1 MKNMSHTSS
10 TFETAKW
17 SRGKSARFGQGG
29 ADVSSVGL
37 RNGGHCSPTG
47 HHRISKG
54 KWYHSSLTRWLWSQA
69 RECTWRSFVN
79 SKADA
84 SLCSS
89 QLRFRGHC
97 WSIRAFPLFT
107 RRLSFPWTARRSHQ
121 SILEEISPACS
132 LEWLML
138 KLKLQYIGHLMR
150 KADSLEKT
158 LMLGGIEGRRR
169 RGRQK
174 MRWLDGIANSMD
186 MNLGKPLE
194 LVMDREAWRTAVLGV
209 TKSRTRLSDWN
220 DWLNLFRKSVL
231 YGTCISVS
239 SWQPWTDIPRS
250 RSIRAAHLPWRPAGG
265 CLSPPGRLLSF
276 IPLECFL

>member
-1 MKNMSHTSS
+1 MKSVSHTSS
-10 TFETAKW
+10 TFETSKW
-17 SRGKSARFGQGG
+17 SRGKECSVWTGG
-29 ADVSSVGL
+29 VDVSRVGL
-37 RNGGHCSPTG
+37 RNGGHCSPIG
-47 HHRISKG
+47 HRCISKV

-69 RECTWRSFVN
+69 REWRSFVN
-79 SKADA
+79 SKADP

-89 QLRFRGHC
+89 QFRFRGHH
-97 WSIRAFPLFT
+97 WPIRAFPLFT
-107 RRLSFPWTARRSHQ
+107 CLLTFPWIARRSNQ
-121 SILEEISPACS
+121 SSLKEIHPGCS
-132 LEWLML
+132 LEGLMV
-138 KLKLQYIGHLMR
+138 KLKLQYIGHLIQ

-186 MNLGKPLE
+186 MNLGKPRE
-194 LVMDREAWRTAVLGV
+194 LVMDREAWRTAVHGV

-220 DWLNLFRKSVL
+220 DWLNLFRKAVL

-239 SWQPWTDIPRS
+239 SRQPWTDISGS
-250 RSIRAAHLPWRPAGG
+250 RSIRAAHLPWRLADG
-265 CLSPPGRLLSF
+265 CRSPPGHLLSF